1 MAAGILNWPQATF
14 ASKLELNAANKEATC
29 EREIDG
35 GLETVKF
42 KLPAVVTADLRLNT
56 PRYATLPNIMKAKKK
71 PLAKMTPKDLE
82 VDLKPRQTVVQV
94 VEPPKRQGGGKVAST
109 EELVEKIKKLGV
121 F

>member
-1 MAAGILNWPQATF
+1 MTAGILNWPQATF
-14 ASKLELNAANKEATC
+14 ASKLDLKAGAKEGTC

-35 GLETVKF
+35 GLETIKF
-42 KLPAVVTADLRLNT
+42 KLPAVITADLRLNT

-71 PLAKMTPKDLE
+71 PLAKITPKELE
-82 VDLKPRQTVVQV
+82 VDLAPRQDTVQV
-94 VEPPKRQGGGKVAST
+94 VEPPKRQGGGKVASP